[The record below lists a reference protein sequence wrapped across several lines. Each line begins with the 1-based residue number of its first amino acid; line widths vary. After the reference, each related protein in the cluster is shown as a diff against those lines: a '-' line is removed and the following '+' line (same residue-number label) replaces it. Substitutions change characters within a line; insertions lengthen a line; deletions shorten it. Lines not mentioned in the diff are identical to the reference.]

1 MAWETVLLLL
11 IVFAGTS
18 GELCVTRAMKTIG
31 EVHDFRPSSLVRVM
45 LRAIQ
50 VPWMW
55 LGVALMAV
63 AFFYLHYLLGCFGL
77 FLQDL

>member
-1 MAWETVLLLL
+1 MIAWETVLLLL

-31 EVHDFRPSSLVRVM
+31 EVHDFRPGSLLRVM

-55 LGVALMAV
+55 LGV
-63 AFFYLHYLLGCFGL
+63 LLVCIGVTL
-77 FLQDL
+77 VFLGRK